1 MKLNGKELPII
12 EIQGKIN
19 RRDFQAGYFLAQK
32 NVSALHLPKVQ
43 AGLCL
48 TGAAV
53 CASMIPTW
61 LAYFFSCLAPAGAA
75 CFFLAL
81 AGLFGFVI
89 PSAAKSR
96 GAALF
101 ASNQTLSL
109 PYTVSFFPDRF
120 VLENERESILEY
132 WTDVELSLENKQYYV
147 FKGNLEKPLVVIP
160 KHGLTEK
167 EKQVITELLQHRLVS
182 RYRRAY

>member
-1 MKLNGKELPII
+1 M
-12 EIQGKIN
+12 
-19 RRDFQAGYFLAQK
+19 AQK

-75 CFFLAL
+75 CFFLVL

-120 VLENERESILEY
+120 LLENERESILEY

-160 KHGLTEK
+160 K
-167 EKQVITELLQHRLVS
+167 RD
-182 RYRRAY
+182 

>member
-75 CFFLAL
+75 CFFW
-81 AGLFGFVI
+81 
-89 PSAAKSR
+89 R
-96 GAALF
+96 
-101 ASNQTLSL
+101 
-109 PYTVSFFPDRF
+109 
-120 VLENERESILEY
+120 
-132 WTDVELSLENKQYYV
+132 
-147 FKGNLEKPLVVIP
+147 
-160 KHGLTEK
+160 
-167 EKQVITELLQHRLVS
+167 
-182 RYRRAY
+182 